1 MADSCSD
8 SLSNMSFRSPPL
20 HPSARYRTA
29 INGASNSLWNTVH
42 AVTNTRSRT
51 PLLLGRM
58 VAEITGRVDVA
69 STRAQCAAREEKKDN
84 RSFSRSMMLPV
95 HNLRTRLRDC
105 EFSRSDST
113 QRRLNEAVNQIIE
126 QMRLNDTA
134 CSALVQ
140 YGVVPVLACT
150 LAFSLSD
157 PASRL
162 LFLDMQQNIMS
173 VLRELASI
181 SQSAACELVSSRAFV
196 LMLFECMFENILFLE
211 ASSLVEEL
219 VAVSGVFIDLTS
231 IPNIERLLMQLLPHN
246 AACMCRLIGLLLFDP
261 EDRMQQRVTTLKADG
276 LVQQRLR
283 VALPDSPQT
292 ICDRNVALLMRLP
305 AFLHRLCTLVIHKMP
320 HLGIGNMANF
330 QMIRLLGAAQM
341 AHLFAPPVEPTWK
354 RVPDN
359 IDEDRLGQT
368 ENYDTNQLQVLT
380 QRVEVLFVICT
391 LLSSKRKLDAQRHFI
406 EGKLIESLVHMM
418 RRITWNHPP
427 PQVSPMHQL
436 HGPGCECNP
445 ESSLRIQFLQL
456 LMNLCEVD
464 SESAML
470 KALLLTDEERVAVQ
484 HGMDAGVFNGREL
497 SKVPAVS
504 RGLIHLILIE
514 FINPM
519 LEQNYRYWM
528 SSVIESFLRG
538 SLPLHQAMVV
548 QSGLLSH
555 VANGILDETSQSVHG
570 LQSSFDLLGEMI
582 KFNPALVLQLE
593 TTLGR
598 DGIAN
603 LTRICSSHLVESNM
617 FLRSLLLTLRCAQA
631 AASVPNAHQHFS
643 GLHVGSS
650 VDMQFCNAAA
660 ASAAAGRL
668 EQGLLCTWLSREETN
683 IMFDLMTS
691 VKEQDISTENICVFN
706 TTLCMLLFKRL
717 DDALPQVHLNVSC
730 ISDHNVHTLSMT
742 PVPGAA
748 GHSPP

>member
-1 MADSCSD
+1 MA
-8 SLSNMSFRSPPL
+8 
-20 HPSARYRTA
+20 
-29 INGASNSLWNTVH
+29 
-42 AVTNTRSRT
+42 
-51 PLLLGRM
+51 
-58 VAEITGRVDVA
+58 AEISGRIDV
-69 STRAQCAAREEKKDN
+69 STARAQCAALEEKKDS
-84 RSFSRSMMLPV
+84 RSFLRSMMLPV
-95 HNLRTRLRDC
+95 HNLRIRLRDC
-105 EFSRSDST
+105 GTSRSEST
-113 QRRLNEAVNQIIE
+113 QRRLIDAVNQIME
-126 QMRLNDTA
+126 KMRSSERA
-134 CSALVQ
+134 CVELVQ
-140 YGVVPVLACT
+140 YGAVPVLAQA

-157 PASRL
+157 PASRV
-162 LFLDMQQNIMS
+162 LFLEMPQNVMS
-173 VLRELASI
+173 VLRELAAI
-181 SQSAACELVSSRAFV
+181 SPSAACELVSSRAFV
-196 LMLFECMFENILFLE
+196 LMIFECMFENILFLE
-211 ASSLVEEL
+211 ASSLIEEL
-219 VAVSGVFIDLTS
+219 VAVSGVFIDLTT
-231 IPNIERLLMQLLPHN
+231 IPDIERLLMQLLPHN

-292 ICDRNVALLMRLP
+292 TCDRNVALLMRLP
-305 AFLHRLCTLVIHKMP
+305 AFLHRLCTLIIHKMP
-320 HLGIGNMANF
+320 FPAISNLHI
-330 QMIRLLGAAQM
+330 IRLLGVPQM
-341 AHLFAPPVEPTWK
+341 QQLLAPPVEPAWK
-354 RVPDN
+354 RVLDN
-359 IDEDRLGQT
+359 IDEDRMGST
-368 ENYDTNQLQVLT
+368 ENYDPNQLQVLT

-406 EGKLIESLVHMM
+406 EGKLIDSLVHMM

-445 ESSLRIQFLQL
+445 ESSLRIQLLQL

-464 SESAML
+464 SESAVL

-497 SKVPAVS
+497 SKVASAS
-504 RGLIHLILIE
+504 RGLMHLILIE
-514 FINPM
+514 FINPN
-519 LEQNYRYWM
+519 LEPNYRYWM

-548 QSGLLSH
+548 QAGLLSH

-593 TTLGR
+593 SSLGR
-598 DGIAN
+598 DGITN

-631 AASVPNAHQHFS
+631 AASAPNGHQKFS
-643 GLHVGSS
+643 GRHVGSS

-668 EQGLLCTWLSREETN
+668 EQGLLCSWLSREETN

-717 DDALPQVHLNVSC
+717 DDTLPQVPHLPPPHVNITC
-730 ISDHNVHTLSMT
+730 IER
-742 PVPGAA
+742 P
-748 GHSPP
+748 